1 MAQNVTV
8 AGASYEDVPSVTLTK
23 TGGGTASFTDV
34 TDTTATDSDVLSG
47 VYFYSAGGVRT
58 AGAAVIPSP
67 SDSTPQ
73 ALGTA
78 ASGSSTDY
86 SRADHVHAKPSAS
99 DIGAIAA
106 PSSASVDNV
115 LAYNGSAW
123 VADKR
128 TVILS
133 YGHSTW
139 QQFLD
144 AYNANAVIYCR
155 ASSNSNPSTGSQT
168 RMAFMAYVNNADT
181 PTNVEFQ
188 YYRSVNQHSATQQ
201 GDQMYVY
208 KLDKTAGWTVTVRE
222 SYTKIVAGTGL
233 SSSYSSGTLTLSN
246 SQTALPTVSSSDKD
260 KYLHTNSS
268 TGALEWSSVA
278 SGGGTTVVANPTLA
292 GTEDSLTGLQVGDTK
307 YSVPNIMWLTQSG
320 PKLTLNKTWQE
331 IYDALVEG
339 ALIYVKETYDYYV
352 GLLQITNAMND
363 TSSNQLSVSSAYYSW
378 YADTVDDYP
387 SQND

>member
-1 MAQNVTV
+1 MAN
-8 AGASYEDVPSVTLTK
+8 GISRVTLPNGVDYNIIANGIHYGQVDSTS
-23 TGGGTASFTDV
+23 TSTNFTATIPGITEYYDGLTIMLKNGVVTSEANFTININSLGAKGSYSNMSAA
-34 TDTTATDSDVLSG
+34 TRDTTLFNVNYTMLFVYDSTRVSG
-47 VYFYSAGGVRT
+47 GCWVCYRGYT
-58 AGAAVIPSP
+58 APVPSP
-67 SDSTPQ
+67 SDATPQ

-78 ASGSSTDY
+78 AAGSSTDY
-86 SRADHVHAKPSAS
+86 SRADHVHVKPSAS

-106 PSSASVDNV
+106 PSSASTDNV

-155 ASSNSNPSTGSQT
+155 ASSNSNPATGSQT
-168 RMAFMAYVNNADT
+168 RMAFMAYVNNADN

-188 YYRSVNQHSATQQ
+188 YYRSVNAHSATQQ
-201 GDQMYVY
+201 GDQVYVY

-246 SQTALPTVSSSDKD
+246 SQTPLPTVSSSDNGKV
-260 KYLHTNSS
+260 LRVVS
-268 TGALEWSSVA
+268 GEWAAVELPSA
-278 SGGGTTVVANPTLA
+278 SG
-292 GTEDSLTGLQVGDTK
+292 
-307 YSVPNIMWLTQSG
+307 
-320 PKLTLNKTWQE
+320 
-331 IYDALVEG
+331 
-339 ALIYVKETYDYYV
+339 
-352 GLLQITNAMND
+352 
-363 TSSNQLSVSSAYYSW
+363 VSF
-378 YADTVDDYP
+378 
-387 SQND
+387 

>member
-8 AGASYEDVPSVTLTK
+8 AGASYEDVPSVSLPK
-23 TGGGTASFTDV
+23 TGGGMASFTDV
-34 TDTTATDSDVLSG
+34 SDTTATDSDVLSG
-47 VYFYSAGGVRT
+47 AYFYSAGGVRT

-67 SDSTPQ
+67 SDATPQ

-78 ASGSSTDY
+78 VAGSSMDY

-106 PSSASVDNV
+106 PSSASADNV

-139 QQFLD
+139 QQFLN

-155 ASSNSNPSTGSQT
+155 ASSNSNPATGSQT
-168 RMAFMAYVNNADT
+168 RMAFMAYVNNADN

-208 KLDKTAGWTVTVRE
+208 KLDKTAGWTVTARE

-246 SQTALPTVSSSDKD
+246 SQTPLPTVTSSDNGKV
-260 KYLHTNSS
+260 LRVVS
-268 TGALEWSSVA
+268 GAWAAVELPSA
-278 SGGGTTVVANPTLA
+278 SG
-292 GTEDSLTGLQVGDTK
+292 
-307 YSVPNIMWLTQSG
+307 
-320 PKLTLNKTWQE
+320 
-331 IYDALVEG
+331 
-339 ALIYVKETYDYYV
+339 
-352 GLLQITNAMND
+352 
-363 TSSNQLSVSSAYYSW
+363 VSF
-378 YADTVDDYP
+378 
-387 SQND
+387 